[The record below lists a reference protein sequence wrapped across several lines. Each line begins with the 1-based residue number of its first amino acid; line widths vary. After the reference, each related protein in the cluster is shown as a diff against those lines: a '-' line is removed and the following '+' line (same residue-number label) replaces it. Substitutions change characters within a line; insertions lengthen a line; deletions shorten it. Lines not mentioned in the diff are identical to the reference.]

1 MFCSSWLRLAGTTE
15 PKTGSTHMSNEQP
28 FDIRGSKLHH
38 QIMLSACIFKH
49 PMKKR
54 ITQIWPHRTPFT
66 LPFPIS
72 NHLPPCLRSPC
83 FFSFFFLTLAV
94 LALVVAGGILQLWLE
109 GLSCS
114 PACGIL
120 VHPPRIKSM
129 SPALEGG
136 VLTLYHQ
143 GSPPPCFFISQV
155 SREVD
160 LRFVLLSPGLAAL
173 VMNSFS
179 AANLCVLAFDLPCF
193 GQTNLVW

>member
-1 MFCSSWLRLAGTTE
+1 MGRYSNGSSSFFLGTWNQFMFCSSWLRLAGTTE

-83 FFSFFFLTLAV
+83 LSHKYPNSLPFKEIDLQLLFSFHRLVALRINSLATNFGIQCLDCRV
-94 LALVVAGGILQLWLE
+94 LDKE
-109 GLSCS
+109 
-114 PACGIL
+114 
-120 VHPPRIKSM
+120 
-129 SPALEGG
+129 
-136 VLTLYHQ
+136 
-143 GSPPPCFFISQV
+143 
-155 SREVD
+155 
-160 LRFVLLSPGLAAL
+160 
-173 VMNSFS
+173 N
-179 AANLCVLAFDLPCF
+179 
-193 GQTNLVW
+193 

>member
-1 MFCSSWLRLAGTTE
+1 MGRYSNGSSSFFLGTWNQFMFCSSWLRLAGTTE

-83 FFSFFFLTLAV
+83 FFSFFFFFNFGCASSCCGRWDSP
-94 LALVVAGGILQLWLE
+94 VVIRGA
-109 GLSCS
+109 
-114 PACGIL
+114 
-120 VHPPRIKSM
+120 
-129 SPALEGG
+129 
-136 VLTLYHQ
+136 
-143 GSPPPCFFISQV
+143 
-155 SREVD
+155 
-160 LRFVLLSPGLAAL
+160 
-173 VMNSFS
+173 
-179 AANLCVLAFDLPCF
+179 
-193 GQTNLVW
+193 